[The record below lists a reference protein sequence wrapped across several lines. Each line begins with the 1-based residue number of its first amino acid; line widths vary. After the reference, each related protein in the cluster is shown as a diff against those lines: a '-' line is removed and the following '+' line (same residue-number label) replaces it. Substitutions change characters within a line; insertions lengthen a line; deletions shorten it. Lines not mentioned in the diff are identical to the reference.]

1 MAIKQSWACYE
12 VITSRKELAPWSYHL
27 SEWPRFCSAQCDSTP
42 RKRIA
47 SWSYHLKERPWY
59 MWDFVTTS
67 RAVLHVLDSWHSK
80 QYLQASNLAIHY
92 LSAVVL
98 PFISGCHTV
107 WGCFVDFSRSRRQS
121 TSSKKLETSGKLQKR
136 APKICARFQF
146 FPKFRV
152 SCLICF
158 AS

>member
-59 MWDFVTTS
+59 MWDLVTTHS
-67 RAVLHVLDSWHSK
+67 VCGVLVGGVGFLVVVCGGGVWWCWISHVFHDTRKPILGSATPRKS
-80 QYLQASNLAIHY
+80 
-92 LSAVVL
+92 LS
-98 PFISGCHTV
+98 FRSGCR
-107 WGCFVDFSRSRRQS
+107 RSLASPQRNGI
-121 TSSKKLETSGKLQKR
+121 L
-136 APKICARFQF
+136 APKIELL
-146 FPKFRV
+146 K
-152 SCLICF
+152 I
-158 AS
+158 